1 MMPPSPI
8 FTGYS
13 PIGLSLLLPFD
24 GKHEFC
30 RRDQKSTG
38 GIVFII
44 DKWMFE
50 EGPCNFAR

>member
-1 MMPPSPI
+1 MMPPSSI